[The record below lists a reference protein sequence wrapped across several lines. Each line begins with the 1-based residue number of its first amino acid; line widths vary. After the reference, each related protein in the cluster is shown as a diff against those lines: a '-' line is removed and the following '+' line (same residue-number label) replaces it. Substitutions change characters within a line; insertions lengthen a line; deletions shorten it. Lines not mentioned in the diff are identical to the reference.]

1 MNAFDFT
8 TAVDDGVDSHFLS
21 TTIQV
26 RKWERGRGWRCRRLR
41 KPARVARGETFSR
54 WLENGAFAPGPGVEV
69 ACVARIKVSRWV
81 LTPIFLLTVGQPL
94 DISFP
99 WLSLPKIHGSV
110 SGGWM
115 KHFRCDETKKTYPFF
130 FVNLLLSCSHFTH
143 SEYLRTCRLTA
154 DDQRLHLRRLMKTC

>member
-1 MNAFDFT
+1 
-8 TAVDDGVDSHFLS
+8 
-21 TTIQV
+21 
-26 RKWERGRGWRCRRLR
+26 
-41 KPARVARGETFSR
+41 VARGETFSR

-81 LTPIFLLTVGQPL
+81 LPPIFLLTVGQPL

-115 KHFRCDETKKTYPFF
+115 KHFRCDETKKTYPF
-130 FVNLLLSCSHFTH
+130 LC
-143 SEYLRTCRLTA
+143 
-154 DDQRLHLRRLMKTC
+154 